1 MTASARGWWCGKI
14 NIHILYFSFSRSV
27 LASLTNVFGKN
38 EKKNKTSVYRLR
50 HPRTSSYEN
59 AVWTY
64 NKGTPRCTGK
74 GFRRRWRLCSL
85 ILKSLHTTLA
95 TFIKDYRKYN
105 FFLIH
110 CVSTCQ
116 WWNLL
121 HFCFSQVWEEFF
133 KYFWYKRPMHR
144 AWHVTQWNLRS
155 IVWDRPGKVYMLS
168 YVNLLLKRFVSL
180 ENRMFS

>member
-1 MTASARGWWCGKI
+1 MTASARGWWWGKI
-14 NIHILYFSFSRSV
+14 NIHILYFSFSRSA

-74 GFRRRWRLCSL
+74 GFRRRWWLCSL
-85 ILKSLHTTLA
+85 TVTEVVTYHIDNICKGLSQIQFLSNPLCFGETYCIFASVKFEKNFSNIL
-95 TFIKDYRKYN
+95 
-105 FFLIH
+105 
-110 CVSTCQ
+110 C
-116 WWNLL
+116 
-121 HFCFSQVWEEFF
+121 
-133 KYFWYKRPMHR
+133 KRPTHH

-155 IVWDRPGKVYMLS
+155 IVWDESRI
-168 YVNLLLKRFVSL
+168 
-180 ENRMFS
+180 